1 MPHYVVQHMVTLV
14 FIFTAVDG
22 SFSSVDA
29 SLLPFLLSQVDAGDD
44 LAAAAAATTSG
55 EMLSG
60 CTWC

>member
-1 MPHYVVQHMVTLV
+1 MVTLV